1 MNDVRLVRRM
11 MPEQLLGMKRLE
23 DGVLIGE
30 ETMLRVGR
38 SGFSISYVPME
49 RAVWRNFPGPT
60 ADELTETLQDGRGAL
75 FGAMDGGRIIG
86 LSCVRLIRTGW
97 AEVRDIR
104 VDASCRRQGIGRM
117 LLDACERFAQE
128 GGARGLRME
137 VSEANPVLCQFCEHT
152 GFVLHGLDRMAL
164 IYTEAERS
172 RPMARRACALY
183 FYRLLDA

>member
-1 MNDVRLVRRM
+1 MDDVRLVRRM
-11 MPEQLLGMKRLE
+11 APGQLMGMNRLE

-38 SGFSISYVPME
+38 SGFSISYVPLE
-49 RAVWRNFPGPT
+49 RAVWRSFPAPPE
-60 ADELTETLQDGRGAL
+60 DEMTEMLRDGRGAV
-75 FGAMDGGRIIG
+75 FGATVGSRVIG
-86 LSCVRLIRTGW
+86 LSCVRLMRTGW
-97 AEVRDIR
+97 AEIRDIR

-128 GGARGLRME
+128 GGAKGLKME

-152 GFVLHGLDRMAL
+152 GFMLHGLDRMAL
-164 IYTEAERS
+164 VYTEAERS